1 MNSWLRS
8 KLRCKDGIFRFHVI
22 AISVKLRGDEDWME
36 HKAYLTSQGE
46 YTKFIYG
53 DRTITFLTSKNLE
66 KYLKILEWDRGYLV
80 VISKNYDKSP
90 EEDYIDL
97 VPILR
102 NLMIDPDDFLK
113 PIKEV
118 EIRYA

>member
-1 MNSWLRS
+1 
-8 KLRCKDGIFRFHVI
+8 
-22 AISVKLRGDEDWME
+22 ME

-102 NLMIDPDDFLK
+102 NLMIHPDDFLK

>member
-1 MNSWLRS
+1 
-8 KLRCKDGIFRFHVI
+8 
-22 AISVKLRGDEDWME
+22 ME

-102 NLMIDPDDFLK
+102 NLRIDPDDFLK

>member
-1 MNSWLRS
+1 
-8 KLRCKDGIFRFHVI
+8 
-22 AISVKLRGDEDWME
+22 ME

-118 EIRYA
+118 EIRYV

>member
-1 MNSWLRS
+1 
-8 KLRCKDGIFRFHVI
+8 
-22 AISVKLRGDEDWME
+22 ME